1 MNGNKVYKGSALKA
15 WFLSKPNIRR
25 ILIPS
30 GDSFHIMNLDEI
42 IDTDYY
48 LITHKD
54 FNSITIEEVELITD

>member
-1 MNGNKVYKGSALKA
+1 MQVYKGSALKA

-30 GDSFHIMNLDEI
+30 GRSFHIMNLDEI

-48 LITHKD
+48 LITDKD
-54 FNSITIEEVELITD
+54 FNSITIKEVEVITD